1 MISMYNTDFINYIK
15 IIPDK
20 NKEYLLKIQN
30 QIEKKGIN
38 KKDIFE
44 ITKNLSDNQKRM
56 LECLYIK
63 QIEELKNSTEQY
75 KRKIL
80 NIRKNI
86 KHNVKSI

>member
-1 MISMYNTDFINYIK
+1 MYKTDFINYIK

-38 KKDIFE
+38 QKDIFE

-56 LECLYIK
+56 LEYLYIK
-63 QIEELKNSTEQY
+63 QIEELKNRTEQY
-75 KRKIL
+75 RKKII
-80 NIRKNI
+80 NIRK
-86 KHNVKSI
+86 KLKTKSN

>member
-1 MISMYNTDFINYIK
+1 MYNTDFINYIK

-38 KKDIFE
+38 QKDIFE

-56 LECLYIK
+56 LEYLYIK

-75 KRKIL
+75 KKKII
-80 NIRKNI
+80 NIRK
-86 KHNVKSI
+86 KLKTKSN